1 MYTTTMNT
9 LTDETFD
16 AVVSAGSGLVAVDV
30 GAEWCGACKVLEPA
44 LQDVARELAGR
55 VAFFAI
61 DSDANP
67 RTVTRFAVRALP
79 TILVFRDGT
88 LVDRIVGAQSRTVLR
103 SRLDVPVQHAP

>member
-1 MYTTTMNT
+1 MYTTTMST

-16 AVVSAGSGLVAVDV
+16 AAVAPGSGLVALEF

-44 LQDVARELAGR
+44 LQDVARELDGKVR
-55 VAFFAI
+55 FYAI

-79 TILVFRDGT
+79 TILLFRDGA
-88 LVDRIVGAQSRTVLR
+88 LADRIVGAQSRAVLR
-103 SRLDVPVQHAP
+103 TRLDV